1 MTKTFEQLKTRL
13 AEIQDLRK
21 AAAILHWD
29 QQVMMPR
36 AGAPGRGLALSTI
49 SRTAH
54 EWFIA
59 DETGRLLDELRSYEE
74 SLEPE
79 SDEASLIR
87 VTRTDYEKARRVP
100 AELQAELSRAS
111 AEGFQVWRE
120 AKANADF
127 DRYLPV
133 LERNVGLI
141 HRYVDCFDPAEETYD
156 VLLDDYERGA
166 RTAEVRSIFDALKE
180 ELVPMIAELRER
192 DDPSLAEVVTGD
204 FPVDAQREIS
214 HEIVNLFGFRPDTWR
229 LDPTEHP
236 FASGAGR
243 DDIRITTHYYPD
255 KIDSSLFGTMHE
267 YGHGLYEHQIAKELE
282 RTPLGTGVSLG
293 LHESQS
299 RMWENLVGR
308 GMPFW
313 RFFYGRMQEAFP
325 KQLGGVDLERWYRA
339 VNRVTPSLIR
349 IFADEVTYNMH
360 IILRFE
366 LEQDIVEGRVELRD
380 LPEEW
385 DRRMDEYLGI
395 DVPTVSQG
403 VLQDVHWS
411 GGAMGYFPTYSLGNV
426 ISLQIWEVLRADI
439 ADLDDQFERGE
450 FGALREWLGDRL
462 HRHGR
467 KFTPRETLEK
477 VVGGPIDAGPYLRY
491 LRDKH
496 LAGAVV

>member
-1 MTKTFEQLKTRL
+1 MTKTFEQLKSRL

-21 AAAILHWD
+21 ATAILHWD

-36 AGAPGRGLALSTI
+36 AGAPGRGLAVAI
-49 SRTAH
+49 MSRTAH

-59 DETGRLLDELRSYEE
+59 DETGRLLDELRSYED
-74 SLEPE
+74 SLDPE

-87 VTRTDYEKARRVP
+87 VTRVDYEKASRVP
-100 AELQAELSRAS
+100 PELQAELSRAA

-133 LERNVGLI
+133 LERNVALV
-141 HRYVDCFDPAEETYD
+141 HRYVDCFEPAEETYD

-166 RTAEVRSIFDALKE
+166 RTAEVRSTFEALKE
-180 ELVPMIAELRER
+180 ELVPLIAELRER
-192 DDPSLAEVVTGD
+192 DDPSLEQVVTGD
-204 FPVDAQREIS
+204 FPEEAQRAVSQEV
-214 HEIVNLFGFRPDTWR
+214 VNLFGMRPETWR
-229 LDPTEHP
+229 LDTTEHP
-236 FASGAGR
+236 FASGAGV
-243 DDIRITTHYYPD
+243 DDIRITTHYYPAN
-255 KIDSSLFGTMHE
+255 IDSLFATMHE
-267 YGHGLYEHQIAKELE
+267 YGHGLYEHQIAKELD

-293 LHESQS
+293 MHESQS

-313 RFFYGRMQEAFP
+313 RFFYGRVQEAFP
-325 KQLGGVDLERWYRA
+325 QQLGGVDVERWYRA

-349 IFADEVTYNMH
+349 IHADEVTYNMH

-366 LEQDIVEGRVELRD
+366 LEQDIIEGRVELRD

-385 DRRMDEYLGI
+385 DRRMHDYLGV
-395 DVPTVSQG
+395 DVPSVSQG

-411 GGAMGYFPTYSLGNV
+411 GGSIGYFPTYSLGNV

-439 ADLDDQFERGE
+439 PDLDEQFERGE
-450 FGALREWLGDRL
+450 FGALREWLRDRL

-496 LAGAVV
+496 LAGAVA

>member
-1 MTKTFEQLKTRL
+1 MTPTFEKLKTRL
-13 AEIQDLRK
+13 AEIQDIRK
-21 AAAILHWD
+21 ATALLYWD

-36 AGAPGRGLALSTI
+36 AGAPGRGEALATLS
-49 SRTAH
+49 RMAH
-54 EWFIA
+54 ELFIA

-74 SLEPE
+74 TLDRE

-87 VTRTDYEKARRVP
+87 VTRQDYEKDRRVP
-100 AELQAELSRAS
+100 PELRAELSRAA

-120 AKANADF
+120 AKSKADF
-127 DRYLPV
+127 DMYLPV

-141 HRYVDCFDPAEETYD
+141 RRYVECFDPGDETYD
-156 VLLDDYERGA
+156 VLLDDYERGMK
-166 RTAEVRSIFDALKE
+166 TAEVRSTFDTLKQ

-192 DDPSLAEVVTGD
+192 DDASLASVVEGD
-204 FPVDAQREIS
+204 FPEDVQRAVS
-214 HEIVNLFGFRPDTWR
+214 HEVAELFGLRPETWR

-236 FASGAGR
+236 FASGAGI
-243 DDIRITTHYYPD
+243 DDIRITTHYYPGN
-255 KIDSSLFGTMHE
+255 IDSLFATMHE
-267 YGHGLYEHQIAKELE
+267 YGHGLYEHQVARELE

-313 RFFYGRMQEAFP
+313 RFFYGRMQEAFRR
-325 KQLGGVDLERWYRA
+325 QLLHVDIERWYRA
-339 VNRVTPSLIR
+339 INRVVPSLIR
-349 IFADEVTYNMH
+349 IHSDEVTYNMH

-366 LEQDIVEGRVELRD
+366 LEQDIVNGRVELRS
-380 LPEEW
+380 LPDEW

-411 GGAMGYFPTYSLGNV
+411 GGSIGYFPTYALGNV
-426 ISLQIWEVLRADI
+426 ISLQIWERLRADI
-439 ADLDDQFERGE
+439 PDLDEQFERGE
-450 FGALREWLGDRL
+450 FAALREWLGEHL
-462 HRHGR
+462 HRYGR

-491 LRDKH
+491 LNEKH
-496 LAGAVV
+496 LAGAPV